1 MSGKAKGW
9 WGRNWKWFVP
19 VGCLGILI
27 CVVALVAVCIGIGYM
42 MITSSAP
49 YQAAVSAAQSDPRV
63 IAALGSPMKQGLL
76 FSGNIKENTAWS
88 LAGGNTNS
96 GWAEFHIQIHGP
108 KGKGKLHVVGL
119 EANGKWT
126 YQTLT
131 IEIEATKE
139 IIDLN
144 RKPNKS
150 ENRRTHKVNQTM
162 VERRLV
168 LYPIG

>member
-27 CVVALVAVCIGIGYM
+27 CVVALVAVCAGIGYT
-42 MITSSAP
+42 MITSSTP
-49 YQAAVSAAQSDPRV
+49 YQAAVSAAKSDSRV

-76 FSGNIKENTAWS
+76 FSGNIKEKTDWS
-88 LAGGNTNS
+88 LAGGNTSS

-144 RKPNKS
+144 QKAKKS
-150 ENRRTHKVNQTM
+150 ENRRNHEAGPMLTAWM
-162 VERRLV
+162 PG
-168 LYPIG
+168 LYPMG